1 MKKAVLLGD
10 SIRQGYGPTT
20 EELLKGEF
28 EVFQPDD
35 NSRFCHY
42 MLRQIFDY
50 KGYLSQADVIHFNCG
65 HWDICEL
72 FGDGTFTPPEEYVR
86 VMKKIGGM
94 LLSFT
99 DKVIFASTT
108 PVRNENVYNSNARVK
123 EYNELIIPEFK
134 KMGIVINDLNSL
146 LADDIEKYIRE
157 DDKIHLTD
165 EGIKICSRQTAGYIK
180 NI

>member
-10 SIRQGYGPTT
+10 SIRLGYGPATA
-20 EELLKGEF
+20 ELLKDEF
-28 EVFQPDD
+28 EIFQPDD

-50 KGYLSQADVIHFNCG
+50 KNHLSQADVIHFNCG
-65 HWDICEL
+65 HWDLCEL
-72 FGDGTFTPPEEYVR
+72 FGDGPFTPQEEYVR

-99 DKVIFASTT
+99 DKVIFSTTT
-108 PVRNENVYNSNARVK
+108 PVRNENIYNSNARVK
-123 EYNELIIPEFK
+123 EYNDLIVPEFQ

-146 LADDIEKYIRE
+146 LADDIEKYIRA

-165 EGIKICSRQTAGYIK
+165 EAIKLCSRQTAGYIK